1 MLNRLWPFC
10 SMYLKNDPTL
20 WVCTFD
26 REEPSLIEILK
37 DDGERDSIGKLMVF
51 CSVFAQELQHEN
63 IVALYDVQVSHY
75 WWFSSLV
82 ENEGVNNVSPTFT
95 TLGGGPSVYIYKK
108 KRLLLRISGGQNI
121 WFCVFE
127 RWPFPAF
134 ISGLMPGM
142 LFVAG
147 LLVLHWRHALLEIV
161 GGIFEQVMIGSWVL
175 RVSSCASSFCV
186 FCVIAFACLF
196 SVKIDFATL

>member
-26 REEPSLIEILK
+26 REPSLIEILK
-37 DDGERDSIGKLMVF
+37 DDGERDSIGKLMFF

-95 TLGGGPSVYIYKK
+95 TLGAEGGRSQCIYKK
-108 KRLLLRISGGQNI
+108 KK
-121 WFCVFE
+121 
-127 RWPFPAF
+127 AF
-134 ISGLMPGM
+134 VEDFRGAEYLILCLWKMT
-142 LFVAG
+142 
-147 LLVLHWRHALLEIV
+147 
-161 GGIFEQVMIGSWVL
+161 
-175 RVSSCASSFCV
+175 VSSLYQWSDAWDVICCWLTRSALTARSVRDSWGNLWTGNDWILGALGFFMRVLFLCLLCHCV
-186 FCVIAFACLF
+186 CLF
-196 SVKIDFATL
+196 ILR